1 MSGYRLHQL
10 VVLVAALAAPFLAA
24 LALVPF
30 RADLSAADAALV
42 LVVAVV
48 AVASVGTRAAGVLAA
63 LSAAVWFGVLL
74 TRPYGHFAITDG
86 EDVRTAALLLIVG
99 LIVSQLAVR
108 VRRLEGAVVTDSSYL
123 SRLAATGRLAE
134 DGGSPEAVVEHVRR
148 ELIDLLDLRG
158 CRFVYGSLVGHLPRL
173 EHDGGLWLGLEPGD
187 PEAVYWPERW
197 PDGETELR
205 AVGGGHHYGRFLLD
219 PFPGHPL
226 PSRQARRVAVALAGQ
241 AGAALDTSGLAHH
254 G

>member
-1 MSGYRLHQL
+1 MSGYRLHRL
-10 VVLVAALAAPFLAA
+10 VVLLAALAVPFLAA

-30 RADLSAADAALV
+30 RTDLSAADAALV

-48 AVASVGTRAAGVLAA
+48 AVAAVGTRAVGVLAA
-63 LSAAVWFGVLL
+63 LSAAAWFGVLL
-74 TRPYGHFAITDG
+74 TRPYGHFAITDA
-86 EDVRTAALLLIVG
+86 EDIRTATLLLIVG

-108 VRRLEGAVVTDSSYL
+108 VRRLEGAVVTGSSYL

-134 DGGSPEAVVEHVRR
+134 DGGSAEAVVEHVRR
-148 ELIDLLDLRG
+148 DLIGLLDLRG
-158 CRFVYGSLVGHLPRL
+158 CRFAYGSLVGRLPRL
-173 EHDGGLWLGLEPGD
+173 EHDGDLWLGLEPGGT
-187 PEAVYWPERW
+187 EAVHWPDRW

-205 AVGGGHHYGRFLLD
+205 AVGGGHYYGRFLLD
-219 PFPGHPL
+219 PFPGRRL